1 MYSRSDKRRLAP
13 LIHSHRLPRQPPT
26 THELPRRANVGR
38 VYPRPIVPRNE
49 CIRNGRRRREER
61 EGRGRRRRRLPRE
74 RVVEQVQQQA
84 RVCVLR
90 ADSSGYTYSWT
101 GRYYTPLYAVALI
114 ASNLVCCK
122 TWPHSV
128 SAMTIA

>member
-49 CIRNGRRRREER
+49 CIRNGRREER
-61 EGRGRRRRRLPRE
+61 EGGEEKKEASARARRGAGAATGSRMRITRRLVRLYVQLDRPLLHTALCG
-74 RVVEQVQQQA
+74 RVN
-84 RVCVLR
+84 R
-90 ADSSGYTYSWT
+90 
-101 GRYYTPLYAVALI
+101 I
-114 ASNLVCCK
+114 
-122 TWPHSV
+122 
-128 SAMTIA
+128 

>member
-49 CIRNGRRRREER
+49 CIRNGRRREER
-61 EGRGRRRRRLPRE
+61 EGGGGEEKKEASARARRGAGAATGSRMRITRRLVRLYVQLDRPLLHTALCG
-74 RVVEQVQQQA
+74 RVN
-84 RVCVLR
+84 R
-90 ADSSGYTYSWT
+90 
-101 GRYYTPLYAVALI
+101 I
-114 ASNLVCCK
+114 
-122 TWPHSV
+122 
-128 SAMTIA
+128 